1 VSLAQAP
8 GDRILVVGGAGFVG
22 SNLVRRLR
30 RESGAEIVIV
40 DNLLSANR
48 TDVLELPGVRF
59 VEASIA
65 DDAILDEV
73 GVEFDTVFHLATY
86 HGNQS
91 SIADPL
97 ADHEN
102 NTLTTLKL
110 FDRLWRSDRLLK
122 VVYAAAGC
130 TVAQKTYDE
139 PRPTAEDDPVSLH
152 FDSPYQ
158 ISKVVGEMYANYYH
172 ARRGLPVV
180 SARFQ
185 NVYGPWEILGA
196 GRWRGTPETVWRN
209 VTPTFVY
216 RALKGLPLRLDSEG
230 LATRDFIF
238 VDDIVRGL
246 IRCAAAGVPGEAY
259 NLASGVE
266 TSIAELAATINAN
279 VDEPAPVTLAPRRG
293 WDHSGRRF
301 GSTEKARDQLGFAAL
316 VPVAEGIRQTVDWTR
331 RHLEMIDHSI
341 ERHQDRLAETLA
353 GAATA

>member
-1 VSLAQAP
+1 MNLAGSP

-30 RESGAEIVIV
+30 RESGAAIVIV
-40 DNLLSANR
+40 DNLLSSNR
-48 TDVLELPGVRF
+48 TDALEQPGVRF
-59 VEASIA
+59 VEGSIA

-73 GVEFDTVFHLATY
+73 GFEFDTVFHLATY

-97 ADHEN
+97 ADHEH

-110 FDRLWRSDRLLK
+110 FDRLWRSDRLTK

-139 PRPTAEDDPVSLH
+139 PRPTTEDDPVSLKV
-152 FDSPYQ
+152 DSPYQ

-172 ARRGLPVV
+172 ARHGLPVV

-216 RALKGLPLRLDSEG
+216 RAIKGLPLRLDNEG
-230 LATRDFIF
+230 LSTRDFIY
-238 VDDIVRGL
+238 VDDIVDGL
-246 IRCAAAGVPGEAY
+246 IRCATRGAPGEAY

-266 TSIAELAATINAN
+266 TTIAELAGTINAQLP
-279 VDEPAPVTLAPRRG
+279 EPAPIVLAPRRD

-301 GSTEKARDQLGFAAL
+301 GSTDKARAHLDFDAVVGLDA
-316 VPVAEGIRQTVDWTR
+316 GIRRTVDWTR
-331 RHLEMIDHSI
+331 THVTMIDDSI
-341 ERHQDRLAETLA
+341 NQHRHNLSEALTELVR
-353 GAATA
+353 G